1 MVEWWIV
8 ISLIVAG
15 LLILLAT
22 GLPVAFSFLV
32 LNLAGV
38 YVFWGGV
45 TGFHQ
50 LIDSVFSSV
59 TMFSLL
65 PVPLFVMLGETL
77 FHSGLAFKAVD
88 IVDKWLGRI
97 PGRLGLVAVGSS
109 TIFSSL
115 SGSSMG
121 TTAMLGRVL
130 TPEMESRGYKYP
142 ISIGSCMSGGL
153 AMIIPPSALAVILG
167 AVAKVSVGKILIGG
181 VVPGLLLGLL
191 YALYIVLRS
200 WLQPSIAPGY
210 EVTPVAFKEKI
221 RLTLKYVV
229 PLGGVIF
236 IVVGLIFF
244 GIATPTES
252 AAMGAFA
259 TYILAMVF
267 RKFNLGLLKKSI
279 SGTLTI
285 SVMMFMILT
294 GSLAFSQILAFSGAT
309 AGLVEF
315 ASSLDVHPMLLILVM
330 QVAVFILGTFME
342 SVAIMMITL
351 PIFLPVVNSL
361 GYDGVWFCLLML
373 INLEVGMKSPPF
385 GFLLFVMKGVAPVGT
400 TMGQIYRATIP
411 FILIDMFAMGLIMI
425 FPMLALWLPSFM
437 AY

>member
-1 MVEWWIV
+1 M
-8 ISLIVAG
+8 A
-15 LLILLAT
+15 LA
-22 GLPVAFSFLV
+22 
-32 LNLAGV
+32 
-38 YVFWGGV
+38 
-45 TGFHQ
+45 
-50 LIDSVFSSV
+50 
-59 TMFSLL
+59 
-65 PVPLFVMLGETL
+65 
-77 FHSGLAFKAVD
+77 
-88 IVDKWLGRI
+88 
-97 PGRLGLVAVGSS
+97 
-109 TIFSSL
+109 
-115 SGSSMG
+115 SSMICL
-121 TTAMLGRVL
+121 AAAA
-130 TPEMESRGYKYP
+130 SRP
-142 ISIGSCMSGGL
+142 CIL
-153 AMIIPPSALAVILG
+153 NPPSALAVILG

-181 VVPGLLLGLL
+181 VIPGLLLGVL

-210 EVTPVAFKEKI
+210 EVTPVAMSEKI
-221 RLTLKYVV
+221 RLTFKYVV

-259 TYILAMVF
+259 TFILAMVF
-267 RKFNLGLLKKSI
+267 KKFNLGLLKKSV
-279 SGTLTI
+279 SGTLSI

-309 AGLVEF
+309 AGLVEY
-315 ASSLDVHPMLLILVM
+315 ASSLKVHPIILILIM
-330 QVAVFILGTFME
+330 QLVVFVLGTFME

-385 GFLLFVMKGVAPVGT
+385 GFLLFVMKGVAPEGT

-411 FILIDMFAMGLIMI
+411 FIIIDMLAMGLIMI